1 MEAIINAFGI
11 DVRLII
17 IQIVNFTILLLAL
30 VYFLY
35 NPILNLLKNREEKIK
50 QGIKDAEMA
59 AMARAQAEE
68 EKKLVMTEAHLEAE
82 KVSERAKKTAEV
94 MATEIVTK
102 AHNQA
107 VLVLKDASIKAEQLH
122 IQVQKEAESEIAQ
135 TAILVA
141 EKILREKA
149 Q

>member
-17 IQIVNFTILLLAL
+17 IQIVNFTILLVAL

-50 QGIKDAEMA
+50 QGIKDAEIA
-59 AMARAQAEE
+59 ATARARAED
-68 EKKLVMTEAHLEAE
+68 EKKLVMTEAHLAAE

-94 MATEIVTK
+94 TAKEIVTK

-107 VLVLKDASIKAEQLH
+107 VLVLKDASVKAEQLR
-122 IQVQKEAESEIAQ
+122 IQVQKGAESEIAQ